1 MMLAKLKVGRRLGLG
16 FGMLLTLLVGI
27 AVVGFSSME
36 SLNDKVKVIGQA
48 NFPRLMLAQDLSEAE
63 YRMARD
69 IRTLV
74 IVSDPEIIRSVKGDV
89 EQARHDFQRAWDELD
104 KHALSEEGR
113 ALLSRIKEARETAR
127 PANDQVVALG
137 VAGRT
142 TEAGQVLLERAF
154 PVNRKVQ
161 ELLSEFMDLQD
172 RFTRERI
179 AQSERAYATARFW
192 MALLAVI
199 ALLAG
204 SVTAFL
210 ITRSIV
216 RPLGGEPAAVQEIMQ
231 QLSEGDLSVS
241 LPVAAGDTSSMA
253 YAVNVMIGTLV
264 RLAERAE
271 AIGQGDFSRD
281 PPLLSA
287 RDQLGKAVNRMNQM
301 LRQAQ
306 EENEARNWIKDGYN
320 SLSAELSGGMSV
332 QQQADTAISV
342 LGRYLSAGRGVLYI
356 HRPDDGTL
364 DLLGSYMHVQRAHLG
379 NRFRLGEG
387 AVGQVAREKKPIVL
401 TAVAPDAAP
410 VVTGVVN
417 AAPYYVYTYPL
428 LREDALL
435 GVVELAGFERFD
447 ALKLEFLL
455 GASERIAAFL
465 YAAEQ
470 QERVRT
476 LLTVAEHA
484 EQEARA
490 QSSRLQE
497 ANARM
502 EEQQQLL
509 QQQAEE
515 LRQSN
520 AQLEEQQQQVQQQS
534 EELQQTNTQLQEQQR
549 QLEQSNVE
557 LRRSREELDARARE
571 LERSGHY
578 KSEFLANMS
587 HELRTPLNAIILL
600 SKMMVANEKRHLDPE
615 ETKQAEIIHR
625 SGEDLLR
632 LINDVLD
639 LSKVEAGRMDLTWS
653 EVDSSAL
660 ATSCQELFEQ
670 TAHERGLS
678 FVIDDEVRGSFVS
691 DADKIGQILRNL
703 LANAFK
709 FTKQGGITLRFRRQ
723 GGDALPIRIEVHD
736 TGIGIAQD
744 QQNVIFEAFRQVDGS
759 TSREYG
765 GTGLGLTI
773 SLRLARL
780 LGGEIEL
787 SSAPGKGSV
796 FALRLP
802 ERPAGHAPA
811 ASPPAREAAPHAEPA
826 PAIVDDRERLAAG
839 DRVILLID
847 DDPAFGLA
855 LMEINGKLGH
865 KTLVAACGADGLALA
880 HRHRPAGILLDLGL
894 PDMDGNRVL
903 HALKTDP
910 ELAQIPVYVIS
921 ARDRDAALLRQGIVG
936 YLQKPVDA
944 EQIARAE
951 SEVLAAGAALLVVS
965 SGGIGAEEISRIAGF
980 RCGLVRQCVDGAA
993 LREALAE
1000 RVWRLAIVD
1009 LSGRSVDDGIAVAEV
1024 IRRSDPRSALLFF
1037 STDPLSEQDEARLR
1051 AYTDSIIV
1059 KTPQVDRR
1067 LLDNIERFVREAP
1080 KASDRRV
1087 AMESGEAAG
1096 KRLSGRQILVVDDD
1110 PRNLFVVTAA
1120 LEQNGAL
1127 VRGAINGKQALA
1139 ALEKGQV
1146 DLVVTDIM
1154 MPEMDGY
1161 QTIARIRG
1169 NPALAD
1175 LPIIALTAKAL
1186 PEDKEKALAA
1196 GANDY
1201 LSKPVDYDVLINMV
1215 ALWSARR

>member
-1 MMLAKLKVGRRLGLG
+1 MMLAKLKVGHRLGLG
-16 FGMLLTLLVGI
+16 FGLLLALLIGI
-27 AVVGFSSME
+27 TVLGFVSMA
-36 SLNDKVKVIGQA
+36 SLDDKVKLIGQV
-48 NFPRLMLAQDLSEAE
+48 NLPRLMVAENLSEAE

-74 IVSDPEIIRSVKGDV
+74 IVTDPEVIRNVKGDI
-89 EQARHDFQRAWDELD
+89 EQARQDFERAWDELD
-104 KHALSEEGR
+104 KQSLSDEGR
-113 ALLSRIKEARETAR
+113 ALLSRVKEAREAAR

-137 VAGRT
+137 LAGKT
-142 TEAGQVLLERAF
+142 TEAGHVLLERAF
-154 PVNRKVQ
+154 PGNRKVQ
-161 ELLSEFMDLQD
+161 ELLGEFMDLQD

-179 AQSERAYATARFW
+179 VQSDQAYATARFW
-192 MALLAVI
+192 MALLAAF
-199 ALLAG
+199 ALLGG
-204 SVTAFL
+204 SITAFL

-216 RPLGGEPAAVQEIMQ
+216 RPLGGEPAAVQEVMQ
-231 QLSEGDLSVS
+231 RLSEGDLSAS

-253 YAVNVMIGTLV
+253 YSVNVMIGTLV

-271 AIGQGDFSRD
+271 AIGRGDFSRD

-306 EENEARNWIKDGYN
+306 EENEARNWVKDGYN
-320 SLSAELSGGMSV
+320 ALSGELSGGMSV

-342 LGRYLSAGRGVLYI
+342 LGRYLAAGRGVLYI
-356 HRPDDGTL
+356 HRPEDGTL

-379 NRFRLGEG
+379 NRFQFGEG
-387 AVGQVAREKKPIVL
+387 AVGQVAREKKPIIL
-401 TAVAPDAAP
+401 TAVAPDATP

-428 LREDALL
+428 LREDDLL

-465 YAAEQ
+465 YAAQQ
-470 QERVRT
+470 QERVRA
-476 LLTVAEHA
+476 LLTVAENA

-534 EELQQTNTQLQEQQR
+534 EELQQTNAQLQEQQR

-600 SKMMVANEKRHLDPE
+600 SKMMIANEKQHLDPE

-653 EVDSSAL
+653 EVDSGAL

-678 FVIDDEVRGSFVS
+678 FVIEDEVRGSFVS

-703 LANAFK
+703 LSNAFK
-709 FTKQGGITLRFRRQ
+709 FTKEGGVTLRFRRHV
-723 GGDALPIRIEVHD
+723 GDSLPIRIEVQD
-736 TGIGIAQD
+736 SGIGIAED
-744 QQNVIFEAFRQVDGS
+744 QQSLIFEAFRQVDGS

-773 SLRLARL
+773 SLRFARL
-780 LGGEIEL
+780 LGGDIEL
-787 SSAPGKGSV
+787 TSVPGKGSM

-802 ERPAGHAPA
+802 ERPAGQVAPA
-811 ASPPAREAAPHAEPA
+811 GLPAGEAPPRSEPA
-826 PAIVDDRERLAAG
+826 KAIVDDRARLAAG
-839 DRVILLID
+839 DQVILLID
-847 DDPAFGLA
+847 DDPAFGMA
-855 LMEINGKLGH
+855 LMEINRKLGH

-880 HRHRPAGILLDLGL
+880 HRHR
-894 PDMDGNRVL
+894 
-903 HALKTDP
+903 
-910 ELAQIPVYVIS
+910 
-921 ARDRDAALLRQGIVG
+921 
-936 YLQKPVDA
+936 
-944 EQIARAE
+944 
-951 SEVLAAGAALLVVS
+951 
-965 SGGIGAEEISRIAGF
+965 
-980 RCGLVRQCVDGAA
+980 
-993 LREALAE
+993 
-1000 RVWRLAIVD
+1000 
-1009 LSGRSVDDGIAVAEV
+1009 
-1024 IRRSDPRSALLFF
+1024 
-1037 STDPLSEQDEARLR
+1037 
-1051 AYTDSIIV
+1051 
-1059 KTPQVDRR
+1059 
-1067 LLDNIERFVREAP
+1067 
-1080 KASDRRV
+1080 
-1087 AMESGEAAG
+1087 
-1096 KRLSGRQILVVDDD
+1096 
-1110 PRNLFVVTAA
+1110 
-1120 LEQNGAL
+1120 
-1127 VRGAINGKQALA
+1127 
-1139 ALEKGQV
+1139 
-1146 DLVVTDIM
+1146 
-1154 MPEMDGY
+1154 
-1161 QTIARIRG
+1161 
-1169 NPALAD
+1169 
-1175 LPIIALTAKAL
+1175 
-1186 PEDKEKALAA
+1186 
-1196 GANDY
+1196 
-1201 LSKPVDYDVLINMV
+1201 
-1215 ALWSARR
+1215 